1 MVMQSYLVEEV
12 GPPVMSAIWWGA
24 ITNNSGRVIGLCRP
38 HLRASNSMLSRKILD
53 SGFYGPSE
61 LSQSRGNTDAR
72 KRKLALF
79 LDFAHVS
86 GPAISFL
93 GNSRDT
99 PSRLDAEHHHVI
111 YCDLD

>member
-1 MVMQSYLVEEV
+1 MMQSYLVEEV

-61 LSQSRGNTDAR
+61 LSQIRGNTDAR

-79 LDFAHVS
+79 IFS
-86 GPAISFL
+86 EIL
-93 GNSRDT
+93 GT
-99 PSRLDAEHHHVI
+99 HLASRLDAEHHHVI